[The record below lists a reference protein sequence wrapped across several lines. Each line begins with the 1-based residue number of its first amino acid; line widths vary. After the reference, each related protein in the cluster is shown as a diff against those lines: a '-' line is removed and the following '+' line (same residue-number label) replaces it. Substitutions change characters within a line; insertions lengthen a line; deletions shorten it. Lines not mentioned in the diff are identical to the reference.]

1 MGKQDQMTDEEVSI
15 LVARVSDETARKVV
29 AELLITLGIDTKNPM
44 EMQADMQHLR
54 AWRNSVATIKRQGLL
69 SATGIIIVGVLG
81 LIWTAVANNHP
92 TP

>member
-1 MGKQDQMTDEEVSI
+1 MTDEEVSI

-29 AELLITLGIDTKNPM
+29 AELLITLGIDAKNPM

-69 SATGIIIVGVLG
+69 SATGVIILGVLG
-81 LIWTAVANNHP
+81 LVWTAIGNNHP

>member
-1 MGKQDQMTDEEVSI
+1 MTDEEVSI

-29 AELLITLGIDTKNPM
+29 AELLITLGIDAKNPM

-54 AWRNSVATIKRQGLL
+54 AWRNSVDTIKRQGLL
-69 SATGIIIVGVLG
+69 SATGVIILGVLG
-81 LIWTAVANNHP
+81 LVWTAIGNNHP

>member
-1 MGKQDQMTDEEVSI
+1 MTDEEVSI

-29 AELLITLGIDTKNPM
+29 DELLITLGIDTKNPM

-54 AWRNSVATIKRQGLL
+54 AWRNSVDTIKRQGLL
-69 SATGIIIVGVLG
+69 SATVVIILGVLG

>member
-15 LVARVSDETARKVV
+15 LVTRVSDETARKVV

-81 LIWTAVANNHP
+81 LIWTAIANNHP

>member
-1 MGKQDQMTDEEVSI
+1 MTDEEVSI
-15 LVARVSDETARKVV
+15 LVTRVSDETARKVV

>member
-29 AELLITLGIDTKNPM
+29 DELLITLGIDTKNPM

-54 AWRNSVATIKRQGLL
+54 AWRNSVDTIKRQGLL
-69 SATGIIIVGVLG
+69 SATVVIILGVLG

>member
-1 MGKQDQMTDEEVSI
+1 MTDEEVSI

-54 AWRNSVATIKRQGLL
+54 AWRNSVDTIKRQGLL